1 MIKNIFFDIGKV
13 LVRFDWED
21 YLASFQFPEE
31 ETTAIAKA
39 MFLSLNWNLVDEGR
53 LSYEEIEQIFK
64 ESNNWAT
71 VAEKLGYS
79 KFGGSSRDVI
89 QTYADENNIDTSH
102 FTGQG

>member
-1 MIKNIFFDIGKV
+1 MKRIEKFSK
-13 LVRFDWED
+13 
-21 YLASFQFPEE
+21 
-31 ETTAIAKA
+31 
-39 MFLSLNWNLVDEGR
+39 
-53 LSYEEIEQIFK
+53 EEIEQIFK

-102 FTGQG
+102 FTGQRIIPKE